1 MSVGVERASVLCVL
15 SLALVA
21 ACSDGQTPAA
31 GGSAGSAGA
40 TSSTPSAGTASVAG
54 SAGSTMSA
62 GTSSGGSGGGGASSG
77 SGGASLGGAGAGGG
91 GASNG
96 GGGAGGAAGSG
107 GSSTAGAGGAD
118 PEGWVDIFNGQ
129 DLTNWVPLIHKS
141 AYNEDEYH
149 TFRADPVN
157 HVIKVT
163 YVDYPNHSFDDRC
176 GLLYYN
182 KPLTNYRVRA
192 TYHFV
197 DEAVEPQAKNPVSWG
212 RFNSGLMIFGI
223 DPSKVTGDPEFPPL
237 IEIQLLGEGSAGGST
252 SPNICTPGGMVYDK
266 GADCGNNGSGVKPA
280 PPTTWVTVEA
290 EVHPGAQT
298 KVYTYPPGKPDRS
311 KPIEIVTGVKYQ
323 NSLVTNGYLS
333 IQSESQ
339 PCEFKDIQIIELPN

>member
-1 MSVGVERASVLCVL
+1 MSVGVERTTAIGVLT
-15 SLALVA
+15 LALVA
-21 ACSDGQTPAA
+21 ACSDGQAPLS
-31 GGSAGSAGA
+31 GGSAGSAG
-40 TSSTPSAGTASVAG
+40 TSSSTPSAGTASVAG
-54 SAGSTMSA
+54 SSGSTASG
-62 GTSSGGSGGGGASSG
+62 GTSSGAGSAGGGASSG
-77 SGGASLGGAGAGGG
+77 GGGTSSGGGGAGGGTAGGGAGGG
-91 GASNG
+91 GAS
-96 GGGAGGAAGSG
+96 GAGGSG
-107 GSSTAGAGGAD
+107 TGGTGGAD

-141 AYNEDEYH
+141 GYNEDEYK

-157 HVIKVT
+157 HVIKIT

-237 IEIQLLGEGSAGGST
+237 IEIQLLGEGSTGGST
-252 SPNICTPGGMVYDK
+252 SPNICTPGGMLYDK

-280 PPTTWVTVEA
+280 SPTTWVTVEA

-298 KVYTYPPGKPDRS
+298 KVYAYPPGQPDRS
-311 KPIEIVTGVKYQ
+311 KPIEVVTGVKYQ
-323 NSLVTNGYLS
+323 NSLVTNGYISL
-333 IQSESQ
+333 QSESQ
-339 PCEFKDIQIIELPN
+339 PCEFKDIQLIELPN